1 MKATVRKFIGCLVI
15 AGNCVVVLAQD
26 PHSEGIAAGN
36 AAKALIRGM
45 VNQPTATSVLPPGYY
60 NPNPPET
67 SFYGQ
72 PSFNGATAA
81 RIAYCNSPA
90 AVNDITCQAIR
101 TAITSA
107 STPRPPVSPSDAS
120 VLGAN
125 SAVNNPGA
133 QGVTL
138 SGVYSACTTQTQ
150 LLSPAVYDTQSCNN
164 YYLRSINNQCQKTL
178 TVQVT
183 WNYVCPAGTI
193 SGPTPVAGSTAQPPD
208 QSCQV
213 QSTQTQ
219 YQCAPPNTGPTV
231 DALGNQV
238 CTTPSNTTIPAT
250 AVIVTIVS
258 TELATPVATV
268 TDHWDS
274 GCASLEALVPPG
286 YLLPDGDNTTVGTG
300 GTTSSIAKCFR
311 INSVCSD
318 ATPETRLIN
327 FKEVTRACWQWT
339 NTFDCV
345 LADTRSDCGQPR
357 FGQCQPSGPPRCVEM
372 DAVTVPS
379 FCNHERQDF
388 SCKIADAVYQTVQ
401 NCGTQQFCED
411 GSCWDTGHP
420 PDPDFA
426 RTVAYLEAQREAGKY
441 LEPSGLQVFKGFHN
455 TCTKK
460 LFGLVNCCNKG
471 GTNALSM
478 FTNLSL
484 ALNAVSTVGKASFS
498 SYTYDALFTS
508 DAPEFAIT
516 GFEALFGTG
525 LDSGLAGLLAGDLVV
540 ADFIIALVPSYWT
553 IAMLAI
559 QYSGIMSCSD
569 DEKVTAMKRD
579 ARLCVEF
586 GDYCSSCISVFGKCV
601 ACLERTKSYCCFN
614 SHLARIINEQGRAQV
629 GKGWGSDTA
638 RNPDCSGFSVAELQ
652 SLDFSRMDLSEFYA
666 EITPTILNAG
676 TAAGNAAARVPAC
689 YFGNGQC

>member
-1 MKATVRKFIGCLVI
+1 MKAALTLIGLAAIGCCARL
-15 AGNCVVVLAQD
+15 GLAQN

-36 AAKALIRGM
+36 AANPQIRAM

-67 SFYGQ
+67 SLYGL
-72 PSFNGATAA
+72 PSLSGSTAA
-81 RIAYCNSPA
+81 RIAYCNSPL
-90 AVNDITCQAIR
+90 AVNDITCEATR
-101 TAITSA
+101 TAIGSA
-107 STPRPPVSPSDAS
+107 ATPRPPVGPADAS

-125 SAVNNPGA
+125 SVVNDPAA

-138 SGVYSACTTQTQ
+138 SGVYSACTMQTQ
-150 LLSPAVYDTQSCNN
+150 LLSPALYDTQSCNN
-164 YYLRSINNQCQKTL
+164 YYLRSIDNQCQKTL

-183 WNYVCPAGTI
+183 WDYVCPPGTI
-193 SGPTPVAGSTAQPPD
+193 SGPTPVIGSTAQPPD

-213 QSTQTQ
+213 QHTEIQ
-219 YQCAPPNTGPTV
+219 YQCAPPNTGPTL
-231 DALGNQV
+231 DALGNPV
-238 CTTPSNTTIPAT
+238 CTTPTNTTIPAT
-250 AVIVTIVS
+250 AVTVTAVV
-258 TELATPVATV
+258 TELATPVSTV
-268 TDHWDS
+268 TDTWDNA
-274 GCASLEALVPPG
+274 CASLEALVPPG
-286 YLLPDGDNTTVGTG
+286 YLLPDGDNTTIGTG
-300 GTTSSIAKCFR
+300 GTTPSIAKCFR
-311 INSVCSD
+311 TNSVCSD
-318 ATPETRLIN
+318 ASPQTRLVN
-327 FKEVTRACWQWT
+327 YLPVTRTCWQWT

-345 LADTRSDCGQPR
+345 LADSRSDCGQPR
-357 FGQCQPSGPPRCVEM
+357 FGQCQPRGAPICVEM
-372 DAVTVPS
+372 DTITVPP
-379 FCNHERQDF
+379 FCSHERQDF
-388 SCKIADAVYQTVQ
+388 TCKIADAVYQTVQ

-411 GSCWDTGHP
+411 GTCWNTAYP
-420 PDPDFA
+420 PDADFA

-441 LEPSGLQVFKGFHN
+441 LDPSGLQVFKGFHN

-484 ALNAVSTVGKASFS
+484 ALNAISTVGKASFS

-508 DAPEFAIT
+508 DAPGFAIA

-540 ADFIIALVPSYWT
+540 GDFIMSLVPSYWT

-559 QYSGIMSCSD
+559 QYSGILSCSD

-579 ARLCVEF
+579 ARLCIEF
-586 GDYCSSCISVFGKCV
+586 GDYCSSCITVFGKCV
-601 ACLERTKSYCCFN
+601 ACLARTKSYCCFN

-629 GKGWGSDTA
+629 GKTWGSDTA

-652 SLDFSRMDLSEFYA
+652 RLDFSRMDLSEFYA

-676 TAAGNAAARVPAC
+676 AAAGNAAARVPAC
-689 YFGNGQC
+689 YFGKGQC